1 MDAVINQT
9 ESVDLSGRTPVHK
22 STQTNADS
30 ASSGSMGPYDVSRRE
45 EVVTFT
51 GSLPDNKISLERGR
65 IVVKIQPALNFTS
78 LNDEDS
84 RKSFSIR
91 FQSLPTNQSSVNGA
105 EDIGGGDF
113 SSDTSIS
120 DISFNGSGSIGT
132 TSTLERRSSTDRR
145 SRYSSTSDNRSL
157 DSATGSLLKSDQK
170 TYRFT
175 NGQVIR
181 EIAEK
186 IRRPCNGSVSEVI
199 ISKLV
204 TYDPDK
210 APDWYKNKYEFNPS
224 LRTHIEIFMLKN
236 FALWMAWVDA
246 DGHRKNLFSGSGTQL
261 SPKFVLWIENN
272 MSAFERICEAVEL
285 LINIE
290 RHIDQCLRG
299 KIKKSMSS
307 VEIYESLS
315 FKESD
320 KASIDSI
327 NQKGKST
334 LPQDCYHG
342 IVFYFRNLTSRLMEM
357 IKTEKYT
364 TGKREI
370 HRKIADHTIM
380 QKNKGNFD
388 LLKSCTNYN
397 VAVRLIEKEYESSGL
412 AEYDSKKRIDGRLC
426 PEVNYSLVDPGHLD
440 VIEQFIFLIET
451 IEKEGRGIISEYK
464 KSIDA
469 LPRAI
474 EGNTFEERTLHMFDN
489 GNGFVSRPLNSIKS
503 TLNKILAN
511 HPDNPAG
518 APD

>member
-9 ESVDLSGRTPVHK
+9 ELVDLSGQTPVHK
-22 STQTNADS
+22 STQTNADA
-30 ASSGSMGPYDVSRRE
+30 ASSGSLGPYEVSRIE

-51 GSLPDNKISLERGR
+51 GSLPENKISLKKGR

-78 LNDEDS
+78 LDDEDN

-105 EDIGGGDF
+105 EDIGGGNF
-113 SSDTSIS
+113 TSDTSIS
-120 DISFNGSGSIGT
+120 DRSFCGSGSIGT
-132 TSTLERRSSTDRR
+132 TSSLDRRSSADRK
-145 SRYSSTSDNRSL
+145 SHYSLTSDSMSR
-157 DSATGSLLKSDQK
+157 DSTTNSLLKSDQK

-181 EIAEK
+181 EIAKK
-186 IRRPCNGSVSEVI
+186 IRRPCSSSVSEVI
-199 ISKLV
+199 INKFI

-224 LRTHIEIFMLKN
+224 LRTYIEIFMLKN
-236 FALWMAWVDA
+236 FAFWMAWVDA
-246 DGHRKNLFSGSGTQL
+246 DGHRKNLFSGSGIQL

-272 MSAFERICEAVEL
+272 MSAFERICESGDM

-299 KIKKSMSS
+299 TVKKSISR

-315 FKESD
+315 FKKID
-320 KASIDSI
+320 KASINSI
-327 NQKGKST
+327 NQKGNSP
-334 LPQDCYHG
+334 LPQDCHHG
-342 IVFYFRNLTSRLMEM
+342 IIFYFRNLVSRLMNM

-364 TGKREI
+364 SGKREI
-370 HRKIADHTIM
+370 HRKIADYTIM
-380 QKNKGNFD
+380 QKDKGNFD
-388 LLKSCTNYN
+388 LLKACTNYN
-397 VAVRLIEKEYESSGL
+397 VAVRLLAKEFESSGL
-412 AEYDSKKRIDGRLC
+412 AEYDSKKRIDGELC

-440 VIEQFIFLIET
+440 VIEQLIFLIET

-474 EGNTFEERTLHMFDN
+474 EGNTFEERTLHMFDS
-489 GNGFVSRPLNSIKS
+489 GNGYVSRPLNSIKS

-511 HPDNPAG
+511 HPDNPAEL
-518 APD
+518 PD